1 MCVWHETCVIISSL
15 LYISKCCFE
24 WPFSLFFSSSFNF
37 AMFRFFLCH
46 VNFFRTSNQHNT
58 FFNKKTVCAPQPHS
72 NVWNSTFYWYFD
84 CVIIILW
91 LNKIFKT
98 TNENTHQKKT
108 TQRQQMWQHPDR
120 MQSVKYDRSRNNDE
134 KKLVYRPLALAHS
147 LVMDVSPYTE
157 SWYLL
162 FRMFIVYIA
171 EMRWLLL
178 LVVCVYC
185 FCVLVMLL
193 VFFVWGVFPMTK
205 RRSFRSCLVSK
216 VNVYENC
223 SSNTLIRIT
232 I

>member
-1 MCVWHETCVIISSL
+1 MCTTTTFECLKFHL
-15 LYISKCCFE
+15 L
-24 WPFSLFFSSSFNF
+24 LV
-37 AMFRFFLCH
+37 FRLCH
-46 VNFFRTSNQHNT
+46 NNLMIEQNIQNNKRKHTPKKKKRHRGNKCDSTPIVCKVLNT
-58 FFNKKTVCAPQPHS
+58 TVAETTTKKTRLSAS
-72 NVWNSTFYWYFD
+72 
-84 CVIIILW
+84 
-91 LNKIFKT
+91 
-98 TNENTHQKKT
+98 
-108 TQRQQMWQHPDR
+108 
-120 MQSVKYDRSRNNDE
+120 RSR
-134 KKLVYRPLALAHS
+134 S
-147 LVMDVSPYTE
+147 LSRDGCVTIHTE